1 MVDYIK
7 DLNIELAGSVQG
19 TLPGMVAE
27 VVKDISTDIDWK
39 IEKES
44 GHMLAIRN
52 VHIYIYEVTSGLPAP
67 LQISNTSGLM
77 INLNRG
83 WSGSN

>member
-27 VVKDISTDIDWK
+27 VVKIFQLIL
-39 IEKES
+39 IEK
-44 GHMLAIRN
+44 LRRN
-52 VHIYIYEVTSGLPAP
+52 QVICL
-67 LQISNTSGLM
+67 L
-77 INLNRG
+77 
-83 WSGSN
+83 